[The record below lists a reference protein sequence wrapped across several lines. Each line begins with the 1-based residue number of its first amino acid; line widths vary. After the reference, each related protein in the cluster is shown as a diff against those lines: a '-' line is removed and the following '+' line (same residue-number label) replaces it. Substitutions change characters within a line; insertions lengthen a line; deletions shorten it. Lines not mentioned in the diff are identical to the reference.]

1 MQGLIRK
8 GPAIGFVALLTLGL
22 LGLIKDTI
30 RNKEEPLRITSS
42 PAAARLVFSN
52 GSPYQ
57 NNDNYTG
64 LKTNK
69 EYEFDLDGNGL
80 SENFL
85 IKSYEVILNRKNSFT
100 YYGFVTDVLIKKAD
114 SYLGLLT
121 SLPGH
126 LLEAE
131 EALLN
136 PENNDKVLLINIIQG
151 KLDNFLMY
159 RYINGNLE
167 RVTTP
172 DDIPPNSYGIMTR
185 GEAHFEDVDGD
196 NVKEMVIYSRL
207 SPPEKKHKVDVY
219 KIVGLEAV
227 KTGAYE
233 EETSEAV
240 Y

>member
-8 GPAIGFVALLTLGL
+8 SLAISFVVLLTLGL
-22 LGLIKDTI
+22 LGLIKYKI
-30 RNKEEPLRITSS
+30 RNKEEPTPVTSS
-42 PAAARLVFSN
+42 PAATGLVFSN
-52 GSPYQ
+52 GLPYQ

-69 EYEFDLDGNGL
+69 EYKFDLDGNGL

-85 IKSYEVILNRKNSFT
+85 IKSYEVVLNRKNGFT
-100 YYGFVTDVLIKKAD
+100 YYGFVTDVLFKETD
-114 SYLGLLT
+114 SYASLLT
-121 SLPGH
+121 HLPGH

-136 PENNDKVLLINIIQG
+136 PEKNDKVLLMNIIQG
-151 KLDNFLMY
+151 KLDNFLIY

-185 GEAHFEDVDGD
+185 GEANFEDIDRDGT
-196 NVKEMVIYSRL
+196 KEMLVYSRL
-207 SPPEKKHKVDVY
+207 SPPQKKRQVDIY
-219 KIVGLEAV
+219 RILGLEATKM
-227 KTGAYE
+227 KTYE
-233 EETSEAV
+233 EETSKV
-240 Y
+240 IY